1 MASASPLL
9 QVERLNVAYGDVQVL
24 WDVDLEIA
32 AGEIVALVGSNGAG
46 KSTLLSTISGLLAP
60 RSGEIRFEGHSIFG
74 ADARRMV
81 RLGIALVPEGR
92 RVFANLTVEE
102 NLLLGAHTRGGT
114 RTVADDVAHWLDAF
128 PALHS
133 LRRRPA
139 GLLSGGEQQ
148 MLALARALM
157 SRPKVMLLDEPSL
170 GLAPLVVKS
179 VFEFITRVR
188 EGGTAV
194 VLVEQ
199 NARLALQRADRA
211 IVMQRGEVSIE
222 GTAADLAD
230 DPRVRDI
237 YLGRTGADAG

>member
-1 MASASPLL
+1 VSAPLL
-9 QVERLNVAYGDVQVL
+9 RVDSVVTGYGQLRVVRGVSFSLDRDEILAVIGANGVGKTTLLNAIVGQLPIWSGSVE
-24 WDVDLEIA
+24 LE
-32 AGEIVALVGSNGAG
+32 GKRVSGKPSHRIVAA
-46 KSTLLSTISGLLAP
+46 
-60 RSGEIRFEGHSIFG
+60 
-74 ADARRMV
+74 
-81 RLGIALVPEGR
+81 GIALVPEGR

-128 PALHS
+128 PALHG

-179 VFEFITRVR
+179 VFEFISRVR

>member
-1 MASASPLL
+1 VSAPLL
-9 QVERLNVAYGDVQVL
+9 RVDSVVTGYGQLRVVRGVSFSLDRDEILAVIGANGVGKTTLLNAIVGQLPIWSGSVE
-24 WDVDLEIA
+24 LE
-32 AGEIVALVGSNGAG
+32 GKRVSGKPSHRIVAA
-46 KSTLLSTISGLLAP
+46 
-60 RSGEIRFEGHSIFG
+60 
-74 ADARRMV
+74 
-81 RLGIALVPEGR
+81 GIALVPEGR

-128 PALHS
+128 PALHG